1 MGCSQGKDTL
11 AYTTGDDAVSELQGD
26 FKRVQIPLAL
36 KVAHYTPSSFP
47 MVPVINKYTCKH
59 LADSWGIIVKN
70 DVEDQFGNSTSG
82 ITAFYS
88 K

>member
-1 MGCSQGKDTL
+1 MGNQQGKRDKKI
-11 AYTTGDDAVSELQGD
+11 YSEDDAVTQLQGD

-47 MVPVINKYTCKH
+47 MVPIINKYTCKH
-59 LADSWGIIVKN
+59 LADSWDIVVKN
-70 DVEDQFGNSTSG
+70 DVQDQFGNSTSG